1 MAKKYVETYSSAN
14 AAAQDPEERV
24 RLINIEQLHYKKLS
38 HTKITKEKEKRANAT
53 TDRPR
58 MT

>member
-24 RLINIEQLHYKKLS
+24 RLINIEQLHYKINSLMQKLQKKKKNER
-38 HTKITKEKEKRANAT
+38 TRRL
-53 TDRPR
+53 TDLE
-58 MT
+58 